1 MPKRK
6 VSTSKE
12 LLAALGDGVA
22 EITVTGTLSGM
33 GSLRLPP
40 GVGLAGGTLVFG
52 ARGLILSADNALEE
66 IDIECPAQEIA
77 IANEVKLTWAH

>member
-12 LLAALGDGVA
+12 LLAALDNGVTD
-22 EITVTGTLSGM
+22 ITVTGTLSGM

-40 GVGLAGGTLVFG
+40 GVGLA
-52 ARGLILSADNALEE
+52 
-66 IDIECPAQEIA
+66 
-77 IANEVKLTWAH
+77 